1 MPFGVGLEDFY
12 RSGFGV
18 DEKYLRVSRFMGY
31 SLDVDAVA
39 PDILFSSCPGLCSPA
54 VLSTSYFPLHNHAGG
69 GWDAMDRW
77 MDEWFRVCSRSR
89 SRSCSRPRSRLIHD
103 TRSGLCV
110 LDRRFLLLLESRLF

>member
-54 VLSTSYFPLHNHAGG
+54 VLSDSSFLRHAL
-69 GWDAMDRW
+69 
-77 MDEWFRVCSRSR
+77 F
-89 SRSCSRPRSRLIHD
+89 RLIHD